1 MISRRADEANE
12 AGHLLESRWF
22 LIPIRVSV
30 TASPHRLKHR
40 PVKMPH
46 KRYNPASQ
54 ADTNPP
60 TTTTVTSTSR
70 TTVTPLQNTDQAK
83 DSAAMADKL
92 RTQQQLEAL
101 QAKHVGTGHAD
112 TTKFEWTSNIHRDTL
127 ASIIGHPPLLQ
138 YVATGMGLPREI
150 VRKNL
155 LEKMIR
161 PVGPPPEVQD

>member
-1 MISRRADEANE
+1 
-12 AGHLLESRWF
+12 
-22 LIPIRVSV
+22 
-30 TASPHRLKHR
+30 
-40 PVKMPH
+40 MPH

-54 ADTNPP
+54 AGTNSLN
-60 TTTTVTSTSR
+60 TTTITSTSR
-70 TTVTPLQNTDQAK
+70 TTVTPPQNTDQAK
-83 DSAAMADKL
+83 DSAVMADKL

-127 ASIIGHPPLLQ
+127 ASIVGHPPLLQ
-138 YVATGMGLPREI
+138 YVAIGMGLPREI

-161 PVGPPPEVQD
+161 PVGPPPEVSDLKSKTDPMSDVKRFIKGETDRTHLSFVGTSLSPVDMVGNT

>member
-1 MISRRADEANE
+1 IQ
-12 AGHLLESRWF
+12 
-22 LIPIRVSV
+22 VSV

-161 PVGPPPEVQD
+161 PVGPPPEVSDLKDRGLLVLYVLHRV